1 MTTGPHDEQLDCDDA
16 VHVLYHYLDG
26 ELTEERRSIIQA
38 HLESC
43 PPCFEG
49 YEFEYELRQVIA
61 RKCRDEVPGD
71 LRDRI
76 AQAIEHDRIHPDT
89 GPAF

>member
-1 MTTGPHDEQLDCDDA
+1 MTDQGHHDESLDCDEA

-26 ELTEERRSIIQA
+26 ALTDERRAVIQA

-49 YEFEYELRQVIA
+49 YEFEFELRQVIA
-61 RKCRDEVPGD
+61 RKCREQVPPD
-71 LRDRI
+71 LVARI
-76 AQAIEHDRIHPDT
+76 AQAIEHDRIHP
-89 GPAF
+89 GASE

>member
-1 MTTGPHDEQLDCDDA
+1 MTERSQEAHHGNCEEA

-26 ELTEERRSIIQA
+26 ELTEERRATIQA

-49 YEFEYELRQVIA
+49 FEFEFELRAVIA
-61 RKCRDEVPGD
+61 KKCREQVPDD
-71 LRDRI
+71 LRERI
-76 AQAIEHDRIHPDT
+76 AAAIDHERLHPR
-89 GPAF
+89 

>member
-1 MTTGPHDEQLDCDDA
+1 MTTGHHDDRLDCDEA

-26 ELTEERRSIIQA
+26 ELTEERRTVIRA

-61 RKCRDEVPGD
+61 RKCRDEVPPE
-71 LRDRI
+71 LRARI
-76 AQAIEHDRIHPDT
+76 AQALRHDTLHPDA
-89 GPAF
+89 GGE

>member
-1 MTTGPHDEQLDCDDA
+1 MTPDAHDERPDCDEA

-26 ELTEERRSIIQA
+26 ELTPERRAVIQA

-49 YEFEYELRQVIA
+49 YEFEFERRQVIA
-61 RKCRDEVPGD
+61 RKCRDDVPPD
-71 LRDRI
+71 LRARI
-76 AQAIEHDRIHPDT
+76 AAAIEHDSLHPE
-89 GPAF
+89 

>member
-1 MTTGPHDEQLDCDDA
+1 MTTPHDERPDCDEA

-26 ELTEERRSIIQA
+26 ELTDERRAVIQA

-49 YEFEYELRQVIA
+49 YEFEFELRQVIA
-61 RKCRDEVPGD
+61 RKCRDDVPPD
-71 LRDRI
+71 LRSRI
-76 AQAIEHDRIHPDT
+76 AAAIEHDRLHPE
-89 GPAF
+89 

>member
-1 MTTGPHDEQLDCDDA
+1 MTTGPHDERPDCDEA

-26 ELTEERRSIIQA
+26 ELTEERRAVIQA

-49 YEFEYELRQVIA
+49 YEFEFELRQVIA
-61 RKCRDEVPGD
+61 KKCRDEVPSD
-71 LRDRI
+71 LI
-76 AQAIEHDRIHPDT
+76 ARVAAAIEHDRLHPE
-89 GPAF
+89 